1 MVVGFG
7 VEHVLFGSVQMNFGS
22 TTEQSDL
29 RREARRFLSANA
41 ASARVRATMQ
51 SEAGYD
57 VDAWRRAAS
66 ELGWTSLIVPEAYG
80 GAGLGWPELA
90 ALAEENGRALA
101 CVPFFSTVCLA
112 TNALL
117 ESPSSPYLQRI
128 SSGEITASLAFA
140 EQANIEPFSIATTAS
155 ADGDGIV
162 LSGTKRY
169 VVDGA
174 TADLLLVTARTPG
187 SSGDDGVGTYAVEA
201 NAKGVERTRV
211 PTLDMTRPQATVV
224 LRDVRV
230 SREAEIGDGAA
241 LRRTLDRAS
250 IALAAECLGGADR
263 CLEMATEYAKTR
275 VQFERPIGSF
285 QAIRHK
291 LADML
296 VFVETARS
304 AVLYAASVASATDD
318 AALAI
323 AASVAKSYASDAF
336 FQVAAETIQIHGG
349 IGFTWEHDAHLY
361 FRRARASLTM
371 LGSVARDRERI
382 ARVIGLATAAMGSA
396 S

>member
-1 MVVGFG
+1 
-7 VEHVLFGSVQMNFGS
+7 MNFGS
-22 TTEQSDL
+22 TTEESGL
-29 RREARRFLSANA
+29 RREARRFLSTIAT
-41 ASARVRATMQ
+41 SARVRATME
-51 SEAGYD
+51 SSAGYD
-57 VDAWRRAAS
+57 VDAWRRATG
-66 ELGWTSLIVPEAYG
+66 ELGWASLVVPESHG
-80 GAGLGWPELA
+80 GAGLGCTELA
-90 ALAEENGRALA
+90 ALAEETGRALA

-117 ESPSSPYLQRI
+117 AAGDFRYLPRI
-128 SSGEITASLAFA
+128 ASGEMTGTLAFA
-140 EQANIEPFSIATTAS
+140 EQTHVDPFVITTTARE
-155 ADGDGIV
+155 DGDGFV
-162 LSGTKRY
+162 VAGTKRY

-174 TADLLLVTARTPG
+174 TADLLVVTARASGTT
-187 SSGDDGVGTYAVEA
+187 GDDGIAMYVVDAHA
-201 NAKGVERTRV
+201 AGVERTRV
-211 PTLDMTRPQATVV
+211 STLDMTRPQATIV
-224 LRDVRV
+224 LRDVHV
-230 SREAEIGDGAA
+230 SRAAKIGSAGA
-241 LRRTLDRAS
+241 LRRTLDRAA

-304 AVLYAASVASATDD
+304 AVLYAASVASGTDD

-323 AASVAKSYASDAF
+323 AASVAKSYTSEAF
-336 FQVAAETIQIHGG
+336 FQVAAENIQIHGG

-361 FRRARASLTM
+361 FRRARAALTL

-382 ARVIGLATAAMGSA
+382 ARVIGLADTADGSVR
-396 S
+396 

>member
-1 MVVGFG
+1 
-7 VEHVLFGSVQMNFGS
+7 MNFGS
-22 TTEQSDL
+22 TTEEADL
-29 RREARRFLSANA
+29 RREARRFLSTAST
-41 ASARVRATMQ
+41 SARVRVAM
-51 SEAGYD
+51 EGAAGYD
-57 VDAWRRAAS
+57 IDAWRRAAG
-66 ELGWTSLIVPEAYG
+66 ELGWASLIVPETQG

-90 ALAEENGRALA
+90 ALVEETGRALA

-117 ESPSSPYLQRI
+117 AAGDTVYVPRI
-128 SSGEITASLAFA
+128 ASGEVTATLAFA
-140 EQANIEPFSIATTAS
+140 EQTHVDPFSIATTAR
-155 ADGDGIV
+155 ADGDGFV

-174 TADLLLVTARTPG
+174 TADLLIVTARAPG
-187 SSGDDGVGTYAVEA
+187 TAGDDGIAMFVVDAHAAGI
-201 NAKGVERTRV
+201 ERTRV
-211 PTLDMTRPQATVV
+211 ATLDMTRPQATIV

-230 SREAEIGDGAA
+230 AESAKLGDAAA
-241 LRRTLDRAS
+241 LRRTLDRAA

-304 AVLYAASVASATDD
+304 AVLYAASVAADD

-323 AASVAKSYASDAF
+323 SAPVAKSYASEAF
-336 FQVAAETIQIHGG
+336 FQVAAENIQIHGG

-361 FRRARASLTM
+361 FRRARAALTL

-382 ARVIGLATAAMGSA
+382 ARAMGLAGASDGSVR
-396 S
+396 

>member
-1 MVVGFG
+1 
-7 VEHVLFGSVQMNFGS
+7 MNFGS
-22 TTEQSDL
+22 TTEETDL
-29 RREARRFLSANA
+29 RREARRFLSTTAT
-41 ASARVRATMQ
+41 SARVRATME
-51 SEAGYD
+51 SAAGYD
-57 VDAWRRAAS
+57 VDAWRRAAG
-66 ELGWTSLIVPEAYG
+66 ELGWALLIVPEAHG
-80 GAGLGWPELA
+80 GAGLGWSALA

-117 ESPSSPYLQRI
+117 AGADEAQLTAHLPRI
-128 SSGEITASLAFA
+128 ASGEVTATLAFA
-140 EQANIEPFSIATTAS
+140 EQTHVDPFAIATTAR
-155 ADGDGIV
+155 ADGDGFII
-162 LSGTKRY
+162 SGAKHY

-174 TADLLLVTARTPG
+174 TADLVIVTARAPG
-187 SSGDDGVGTYAVEA
+187 SSGDDGIAMYVVEA
-201 NAKGVERTRV
+201 KSPGVERTRV
-211 PTLDMTRPQATVV
+211 STLDMTRPQATIV

-230 SREAEIGDGAA
+230 SRDARIGDASA

-250 IALAAECLGGADR
+250 VALAAECLGGADR

-304 AVLYAASVASATDD
+304 AVLYAADVASGSDD
-318 AALAI
+318 MALGI
-323 AASVAKSYASDAF
+323 AACVAKSYASDAF

-361 FRRARASLTM
+361 FRRARAGLTL

-382 ARVIGLATAAMGSA
+382 ARVMGLVDATTGSA
-396 S
+396 R